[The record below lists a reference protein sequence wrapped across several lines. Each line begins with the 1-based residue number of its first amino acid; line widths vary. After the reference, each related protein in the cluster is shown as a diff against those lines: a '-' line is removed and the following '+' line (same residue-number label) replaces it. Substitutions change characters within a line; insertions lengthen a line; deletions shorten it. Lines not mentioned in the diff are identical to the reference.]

1 MAEPTKVCK
10 TCLKPIYC
18 TNPITK
24 SCSKCY
30 QSYHY
35 QCVQLIDKQSTY
47 LCTTCQS
54 NQVTHEIMLKTNT
67 DKVIP
72 NQTYALATKD
82 LSFLSENEE
91 KQTLH
96 NYETEIIEYFL
107 DEYFETSQLETLSF
121 GNSSKNTF
129 LVLAINIRS
138 IANINNFSRLEA
150 LLASLNFKPDLTFNR
165 KLDQINAFRSL

>member
-10 TCLKPIYC
+10 TCLKQIYC

-82 LSFLSENEE
+82 LSFLSENEK

-129 LVLAINIRS
+129 FVLAINIRS

-150 LLASLNFKPDLTFNR
+150 LLASLNFKPDLIFNR
-165 KLDQINAFRSL
+165 KLDQTNAFRSL

>member
-1 MAEPTKVCK
+1 M
-10 TCLKPIYC
+10 LSI
-18 TNPITK
+18 
-24 SCSKCY
+24 
-30 QSYHY
+30 YHY

-82 LSFLSENEE
+82 LSGNEE

-96 NYETEIIEYFL
+96 NYETEIAEYFS

-121 GNSSKNTF
+121 SNSSKNT
-129 LVLAINIRS
+129 
-138 IANINNFSRLEA
+138 
-150 LLASLNFKPDLTFNR
+150 LLLLP
-165 KLDQINAFRSL
+165 

>member
-18 TNPITK
+18 INPTTK

-35 QCVQLIDKQSTY
+35 QCVQLIEKQFTY
-47 LCTTCQS
+47 LFTTCQC

-72 NQTYALATKD
+72 NQINTLATKH
-82 LSFLSENEE
+82 LSENEI

-96 NYETEIIEYFL
+96 NYETEIIEHFSN
-107 DEYFETSQLETLSF
+107 EYFETF
-121 GNSSKNTF
+121 NS
-129 LVLAINIRS
+129 
-138 IANINNFSRLEA
+138 
-150 LLASLNFKPDLTFNR
+150 
-165 KLDQINAFRSL
+165 KLFP